1 MFSSL
6 YPFFPSLL
14 MWLFNTR
21 WSCCNDCHQ
30 SFLLS
35 FFSPLLPRRVESL
48 RQKSNLFP
56 ATETTTKSWK
66 WNSLLLPPSLP
77 PPPSSPTSWVTFY
90 QLWAWQVG
98 EGRVRQEHWHRS
110 LCMERFAF
118 YSVCWWAHRCYSYR
132 LQVIGKKKEREC
144 VCMIEG
150 EIECVSISA
159 CWSAGPILQSRMELD
174 HL

>member
-1 MFSSL
+1 MIVTNHSYS
-6 YPFFPSLL
+6 PFF
-14 MWLFNTR
+14 
-21 WSCCNDCHQ
+21 
-30 SFLLS
+30 SFASKTSGIITAEIQPVSGHWDNNKKLKMKLT
-35 FFSPLLPRRVESL
+35 P
-48 RQKSNLFP
+48 
-56 ATETTTKSWK
+56 
-66 WNSLLLPPSLP
+66 PPSLP

-159 CWSAGPILQSRMELD
+159 CWSAGPILQSCMELD